1 VRLPCNESIEFIEV
15 DQVIMDR
22 IESLI
27 AAEAIPARQS
37 QLGRCVEDPAEFLA
51 DRWNSA
57 PYLCRGIKN
66 RFDDL
71 FSLAELNRLLA
82 MGCIPHEYIRLIRNG
97 EIIPER
103 LWAPPAPPTQTHVPI
118 AQRIGNLVAEGYTL
132 SITQMERF
140 GQRLAEFCDGLRA
153 ELSLR
158 VSAAAYFTPS
168 SSQGFDYHYDGHDV
182 IVLQLGGQKSWR
194 VYDRVSEAPRSNA
207 NVTLAASAL
216 PILSTTLTQGDSLY
230 VPHGFVHCA
239 AAADQFSLHV
249 SIGIYTSTV
258 GDVLRYAVG
267 KVADSPALTRELPV
281 GVASRPEDLLELI
294 SAGAKAL
301 DEKFADSEW
310 LEAVATTFARSWR
323 NKTPDILRPE

>member
-1 VRLPCNESIEFIEV
+1 
-15 DQVIMDR
+15 MDR
-22 IESLI
+22 ME
-27 AAEAIPARQS
+27 APVVAEDVPERQS
-37 QLGRCVEDPAEFLA
+37 QLGRCVEDPDEFLA
-51 DRWNSA
+51 SRWNSA
-57 PYLCRGIKN
+57 PYLCRGTKN

-71 FSLAELNRLLA
+71 FTLSELNRLLA

-118 AQRIGNLVAEGYTL
+118 AHLIGKLVAEGYTL
-132 SITQMERF
+132 SVTQMERF
-140 GQRLAEFCDGLRA
+140 GVRLAEFCDGLRT
-153 ELSLR
+153 ELSLS

-182 IVLQLGGQKSWR
+182 IVLQVGGEKSWR

-207 NVTLAASAL
+207 HVTLAASAL
-216 PILSTTLTQGDSLY
+216 PILSTTLAQGDSLY
-230 VPHGFVHCA
+230 VPRGFVHCA

-258 GDVLRYAVG
+258 GDILRYAVG
-267 KVADSPALTRELPV
+267 KVADSPALTREVSV
-281 GVASRPEDLLELI
+281 GVASRSDDLLALV

-301 DEKFADSEW
+301 DEKLADSQW
-310 LEAVATTFARSWR
+310 LEAVATAFSRSWR
-323 NKTPDILRPE
+323 NRTPDTLRPE